1 MLSAEVLYFLRMTPM
16 SFETNEKK
24 ATSAPAINAEQTNKM
39 RIKTMAKNK
48 KDVETVLSLFKR
60 KDNKGIDA
68 GRGGVSKSF
77 IISLKKSLSRFIA

>member
-1 MLSAEVLYFLRMTPM
+1 
-16 SFETNEKK
+16 
-24 ATSAPAINAEQTNKM
+24 M

-48 KDVETVLSLFKR
+48 KDVEIVLSLFKR

-77 IISLKKSLSRFIA
+77 IISLKKSLSRLIA